1 MNLRFANFSNFGFV
15 RDTVPPEILSVLK
28 QEIDQ
33 IDLDKADP
41 ISGQLAG
48 NIEKQFEL
56 SSSNKVLE
64 PYILHLCHEYLNTF
78 NPKYT
83 FQFSQIENLKL
94 NTSWVNFQ
102 KKNEFNPIHTHD
114 GFFSFVIWIKIPYS
128 VQAEIAQPH
137 VANSNMQ
144 RAGMFSFMYTN
155 VFGEIRESVQAIDS
169 SFEGEIFLFPAS
181 FMHQV
186 YPFSTSDEYRIS
198 ISGNIVNG

>member
-15 RDTVPPEILSVLK
+15 RDTVPSDVLLSLK
-28 QEIDQ
+28 SEIDC
-33 IDLDKADP
+33 IDLDKTNT

-56 SSSNKVLE
+56 SSSNAALE
-64 PYILHLCHEYLNTF
+64 PYVLYLCREYLNTF
-78 NPKYT
+78 NPAHT
-83 FQFSQIENLKL
+83 FQFSQIKNLKL
-94 NTSWVNFQ
+94 NASWVNFQ

-114 GFFSFVIWIKIPYS
+114 GMFSFVIWIKIPYS
-128 VQAEIAQPH
+128 IDSEISQPH
-137 VANSNMQ
+137 VVNSNMQ

-155 VFGEIRESVQAIDS
+155 VFGEIRVSVQAIDS

-186 YPFSTSDEYRIS
+186 YPFTTSDDYRIS
-198 ISGNIVNG
+198 ISGNIING